1 LPIKRE
7 SFLIAKKT
15 SIIAHIDMNAFFA
28 SVEQRNNPSLRG
40 RPVAVCGTGKRTIIS
55 AASYEAKAY
64 GVKTGMPPGQA
75 LKICPGLILVT
86 GSGRKYIDTS
96 AKIMALFKNF
106 SPTVEVASIDEA
118 FLDLTTSAAPSFHEA
133 KKTARCIKEAVLYE
147 TGLTCSVGIACNK
160 LLAKLGSDL
169 QKPDGLVII
178 TPEESAALL
187 ETLPVG
193 KLCGIGPSTTA
204 VLRLMGIRTCGQ
216 LGKYPLYLLRRRFGA
231 LGEKLH
237 LMGLGLDYSPVIPL
251 ERSPKAKSFGHSV
264 TLSRDT
270 SDIGLLSGYLLQLS
284 QAVGRRLRADAA
296 CGSVLTLMVRY
307 TDFSITS
314 RQKKLYTP
322 VSHSLD
328 IFNIARDILLNLK
341 PHLPVRL
348 LGVTLS
354 GINRTEQLSLFSME
368 NKRYAVQQVM
378 DDINNRYGD
387 KTVRWGAAA
396 GSTPCRIPVLSL
408 CTVKQ

>member
-1 LPIKRE
+1 M
-7 SFLIAKKT
+7 AKKT
-15 SIIAHIDMNAFFA
+15 PVIAHIDMNAFFA

-40 RPVAVCGTGKRTIIS
+40 QPVAVCGTGKRTIIS

-64 GVKTGMPPGQA
+64 GVKSGMPPRHA

-86 GSGRKYIDTS
+86 GSGRKYADTS
-96 AKIMALFKNF
+96 AEIIALFKKF

-118 FLDLTTSAAPSFHEA
+118 FLDLTTSATPSFYEA
-133 KKTARCIKEAVLYE
+133 KKTARCIKAAVLHE

-187 ETLPVG
+187 ENLPVD

-204 VLRLMGIRTCGQ
+204 ALRLMGIRTCGQ
-216 LGKYPLYLLRRRFGA
+216 LGKYPLYLLRRRFGM

-237 LMGLGLDYSPVIPL
+237 LMGLGLDYSLVIPP
-251 ERSPKAKSFGHSV
+251 ERSPKTKSFGHSL

-270 SDIGLLSGYLLQLS
+270 SDIGLLSEHLLQLS
-284 QAVGRRLRADAA
+284 QAVGRRLRADSA
-296 CGSVLTLMVRY
+296 CGNVLALTVRY
-307 TDFSITS
+307 ADFSIIS

-328 IFNIARDILLNLK
+328 IFNIARNILLNLK
-341 PHLPVRL
+341 LHLPVRL

-354 GINRTEQLSLFSME
+354 GIKRTEQLSLFCIE
-368 NKRYAVQQVM
+368 NKRYMAQQAM

-387 KTVRWGAAA
+387 KTVAWGTAA
-396 GSTPCRIPVLSL
+396 GSVS
-408 CTVKQ
+408 